1 MARRS
6 SAKKEQI
13 LWFLCEKCKAN
24 ITTKERDQ
32 HDEYCP
38 LEDAA
43 VFSKCSFVRDNKL
56 FSNQLTVKSVTDD
69 LKDLSSKQLNSLVCL
84 SESVINLCGLVFG
97 DYVML
102 YSEQVPDRAPVV
114 RTVWPTPSSFTT
126 TVFVSE
132 EGEIHLLSYL
142 SIA

>member
-1 MARRS
+1 MARKS

-13 LWFLCEKCKAN
+13 PWFLCEKCKAN
-24 ITTKERDQ
+24 ITTKDREQ

-43 VFSKCSFVRDNKL
+43 LFSKCSFVRDGKL
-56 FSNQLTVKSVTDD
+56 FSNQLIPKQVTEDVR
-69 LKDLSSKQLNSLVCL
+69 DLSSKQLNSLVFL

-102 YSEQVPDRAPVV
+102 YSVQLPDRAPVV
-114 RTVWPTPSSFTT
+114 RTVWPTPSGFTT

-132 EGEIHLLSYL
+132 EGKAHLLS
-142 SIA
+142 